1 MEYVNKKLLA
11 ANNVVLHAFMSL
23 WILIQLRIGTIQ
35 ALSSKEH
42 IVFLEAAVM
51 PGCLRHKALQHWL
64 VPGQQLAPWNC
75 DEWAVLVKMTDFICM
90 GFGFPPFS
98 QNARGLGANHSRA
111 MVRFSSCPDAQRLKS
126 QAPPGESADE
136 KPTTL
141 QHWCSWCRQVQHF
154 EPKKPSLVGHKWDQ
168 QQVKDF
174 TGCCDNK
181 PTGKKKGTPKR
192 LQQYYSVRVW
202 CGTRVPFK
210 SLALEA

>member
-1 MEYVNKKLLA
+1 MDSYSTKNRHNSSTLLQGAHRFFGSCCNAGVFKTQGFAALTSARTAACSMKLWRMGSSCENDWFHLHGIWLPPPKK
-11 ANNVVLHAFMSL
+11 
-23 WILIQLRIGTIQ
+23 
-35 ALSSKEH
+35 
-42 IVFLEAAVM
+42 
-51 PGCLRHKALQHWL
+51 
-64 VPGQQLAPWNC
+64 
-75 DEWAVLVKMTDFICM
+75 
-90 GFGFPPFS
+90 
-98 QNARGLGANHSRA
+98 NARGLGANHSRA

-181 PTGKKKGTPKR
+181 PTGKKKEV
-192 LQQYYSVRVW
+192 QNVYSNITASESCVEPGFPSSPV
-202 CGTRVPFK
+202 
-210 SLALEA
+210 ALEA